1 MIGRNFPTL
10 ALGALIVGVTA
21 GMLGLLFDNE
31 GDLTRAGILIVLA
44 AIPPFTIWQS
54 QRAHRNSADQLAD
67 AHEAGYRLALEH
79 VARGLLDQ
87 HTAPPDDGERILHDN
102 DGTADRSNRAGLTLA
117 PFPGQCEHVDE
128 RPASNVRELHPHSK
142 PSDLTER
149 NAL

>member
-10 ALGALIVGVTA
+10 TLGTLIAGFTA
-21 GMLGLLFDNE
+21 GMLGLPFDNE

-44 AIPPFTIWQS
+44 TIPPFTIWQS

-67 AHEAGYRLALEH
+67 AHDAGYRLALEH

-87 HTAPPDDGERILHDN
+87 HTVPPSDGERAPHHN
-102 DGTADRSNRAGLTLA
+102 DETADRSNRADLTLA
-117 PFPGQCEHVDE
+117 PFPKQCEHVDE
-128 RPASNVRELHPHSK
+128 RLASNVRELHPRSK
-142 PSDLTER
+142 PSDTER